1 MPRGRSLQ
9 EYTEQ
14 YFRNHPEEID
24 DFLKESFAEYAK
36 DGDSAALLSQLRVIA
51 RVKGITNLAE
61 STGLSRQG
69 LQKALSARGNPR
81 LDNINAI
88 MAAMGYHLM
97 PQKMDHKDALP
108 TRP

>member
-1 MPRGRSLQ
+1 MPKGRTLQ

-14 YFRNHPEEID
+14 YFASHPEEID
-24 DFLKESFAEYAK
+24 DFLKESFEEYAK

-51 RVKGITNLAE
+51 RVKGISSVAQA
-61 STGLSRQG
+61 SGLSRQG
-69 LQKALSARGNPR
+69 LQKALSAKGNPR

-97 PQKMDHKDALP
+97 PQKMDNR
-108 TRP
+108 T